1 MFLLILFSSRSQ
13 HLWSFKFQLMF
24 EVFYIVI
31 LLMPKALPVMAW
43 FLVS

>member
-1 MFLLILFSSRSQ
+1 
-13 HLWSFKFQLMF
+13 MF